1 MTKVGP
7 ETSFDKSGQAGG
19 QVSGQAGGQAGGQ
32 AVTVKLEAIR
42 LAELLNFCKEP
53 RSRVEM
59 QEFSGIKSRDYFGSN
74 ILKPLVDSGRL
85 LRTIPDKPSSP
96 NQKYYTAK

>member
-19 QVSGQAGGQAGGQ
+19 QVSGQ